1 MELNSSHQCHLE
13 NNKLAHGHDPDIR
26 LNIRLGSIYSKE
38 DGNPDNMDIRPD
50 MDYTKMLTTYSP
62 CILMIAI
69 SFNAIILIS
78 LSEVQPNEYQNR
90 IFGTTNICMKYKAH
104 NIKRI
109 RSYSQV
115 AHYFR
120 RRTSY
125 NNNDLTGYSARY
137 SAGYSARYRDHTH
150 SFSRWH

>member
-1 MELNSSHQCHLE
+1 
-13 NNKLAHGHDPDIR
+13 
-26 LNIRLGSIYSKE
+26 
-38 DGNPDNMDIRPD
+38 MDIWPD

-78 LSEVQPNEYQNR
+78 LSEVQPNIHPNR
-90 IFGTTNICMKYKAH
+90 IFGTTNICIKYKAH

-150 SFSRWH
+150 SFSRWHWWLPSSLVQLSSIVCHKSSQLSFQTGYLDEMVRM